1 MPTLNIKQE
10 TMDKVEAIQDT
21 FEVEPSKR
29 EVARR
34 AFGEYLEDRKAQNNE
49 HNSTEKN

>member
-1 MPTLNIKQE
+1 MPTLNIKRE
-10 TMDKVEAIQDT
+10 TMDKVEDIQET

-34 AFGEYLEDRKAQNNE
+34 AFSEYLEKRKNGEQ
-49 HNSTEKN
+49 S

>member
-1 MPTLNIKQE
+1 MPTLNIKKE
-10 TMDKVEAIQDT
+10 TMDKVEEIQDT

-34 AFGEYLEDRKAQNNE
+34 AFSDYLEKRKAE
-49 HNSTEKN
+49 T